1 MKFKL
6 KVLLAVVASSL
17 ICAHSLA
24 TGAEL
29 KLIGN
34 YGNDLM
40 TLIAPEFEKST
51 GHRIRWE
58 QGLFQKFKSVIDQRD
73 FDVIVAT
80 GETADYAESQMAV
93 IGNLVGVS
101 QVGIGISIKKG
112 APKPDISTVEAF
124 KRTMLGAKSISYT
137 GGSSAGN
144 YLVNLMERLGIAE
157 QMKTKTRLLG
167 GGGQNPR
174 AVAAGEVELGLSII
188 SDIVPIGGVELLG
201 PLPPAIQ
208 SYIVQRAGI
217 SVATKEPQA
226 ATAFVNFLKTA
237 SVQSALRAQG
247 FEPIN

>member
-6 KVLLAVVASSL
+6 KAIHAVVASSL
-17 ICAHSLA
+17 ICLPSLA

-40 TLIAPEFEKST
+40 TLIAPEFDKST
-51 GHRIRWE
+51 GHRIRWK
-58 QGLFQKFKSVIDQRD
+58 QGLFQNFKSVIDQRD

-80 GETADYAESQMAV
+80 GETADYAENQEAV
-93 IGNLVGVS
+93 IGKLVGVS

-112 APKPDISTVEAF
+112 APKPDISTVDAF

-137 GGSSAGN
+137 SGSSAGK
-144 YLVNLMERLGIAE
+144 YLADLMQRLGIAE
-157 QMKTKTRLLG
+157 QMKPKTKLLG

-188 SDIVPIGGVELLG
+188 SDIVPIDGVDLLG
-201 PLPPAIQ
+201 PLPPEIQ

-217 SVATKEPQA
+217 SVVTKEPQA
-226 ATAFVNFLKTA
+226 AMAFVNFLKTPP
-237 SVQSALRAQG
+237 VQSALRAQG
-247 FEPIN
+247 FEPID

>member
-6 KVLLAVVASSL
+6 KVIVAVVASL
-17 ICAHSLA
+17 ICLPPLA

-58 QGLFQKFKSVIDQRD
+58 QGLFQKFKTVIDQRG

-80 GETADYAESQMAV
+80 GETADYAESQKAV
-93 IGNLVGVS
+93 IGKLVSVS
-101 QVGIGISIKKG
+101 QVGIGISVKKG

-124 KRTMLGAKSISYT
+124 KRSMLGAKSISYT
-137 GGSSAGN
+137 SGSSAGK
-144 YLVNLMERLGIAE
+144 YLVNLMQRLGIAE
-157 QMKTKTRLLG
+157 QMKPKTKLLG

-188 SDIVPIGGVELLG
+188 SDIVPIDGVDLLG
-201 PLPPAIQ
+201 PLPPEIQ
-208 SYIVQRAGI
+208 NYIVQRAGI
-217 SVATKEPQA
+217 SAATKEPQA
-226 ATAFVNFLKTA
+226 AMAFINFLKTA
-237 SVQSALRAQG
+237 NVQSALKARG
-247 FEPIN
+247 YEPIN